1 MKKFFFIVLTT
12 MLTLSACKEQGEHFN
27 IDGHITSADSKT
39 LYFEAVTLDG
49 IQALDSVKLDDEGD
63 FEFSSARPTNPEFFR
78 LRIDGQIINI
88 AIDSTETIKIE
99 ADFPTMS
106 TDYKIEG
113 SKECL
118 VIREI
123 SRKQI
128 AVQNKINNIAQ
139 NKQLTTGTQNR
150 LINEAIEEYKNDLKN
165 NYIIQEPWSAHAYF
179 AIFQAIG
186 HMLVFDPVNNA
197 EDVRFL
203 GAVATGWNEHYSGT
217 VRAKN
222 LENITLRGMQNTK
235 RPKRQEIN
243 LSDLPNVEVSETG
256 LIDIALPN
264 INGKIKTLSGLKGKV
279 VMLDFTAYSIP
290 KSQERILELRTLY
303 NDYASKGFEI
313 YQVSLDP
320 EEHYWKTVSENL
332 PWICVF
338 EKDGTASSYINLY
351 QVKTL
356 PTYFLIDRDGNV
368 IARSENIPDT
378 RKAIDNLL

>member
-12 MLTLSACKEQGEHFN
+12 MLTLSACKEKGEYFN
-27 IDGHITSADSKT
+27 IDGHITSADSKM
-39 LYFEAVTLDG
+39 LYFEAITLDG
-49 IQALDSVKLDDEGD
+49 IQALDSAKLDDEGD
-63 FEFSSARPTNPEFFR
+63 FSFSGARPTNPEFFR

-88 AIDSTETIKIE
+88 AIDSTETLKIE

-113 SKECL
+113 SQECL
-118 VIREI
+118 IIREI

-150 LINEAIEEYKNDLKN
+150 LINEAIEKYKNDLKN
-165 NYIIQEPWSAHAYF
+165 NYIIQQPWSAHAYF

-186 HMLVFDPVNNA
+186 RMLVFDPVNNA

-203 GAVATGWNEHYSGT
+203 GAVATGWNERYSGT

-235 RPKRQEIN
+235 RPKKHEIN
-243 LSDLPNVEVSETG
+243 LSDLPNVVVSETG

-264 INGKIKTLSGLKGKV
+264 INGKIKTLTDLKGKV

-320 EEHYWKTVSENL
+320 EEHYWKTVSESL

-356 PTYFLIDRDGNV
+356 PTYFLIDRNGNV
-368 IARSENIPDT
+368 IARSENIPNT
-378 RKAIDNLL
+378 RKAIESLL